1 MYSACEIG
9 MRVSHETRRSIFS
22 SVGSLVVGRKYC
34 DDVRNSLAACRR
46 DGRVTGVPRTCRWR
60 GPPGRLALVGV
71 LERDAALR
79 HVRLG
84 ALDDVAWLRK
94 RSIS

>member
-1 MYSACEIG
+1 MYSACEMG
-9 MRVSHETRRSIFS
+9 RRVSNITRWSTFS
-22 SVGSLVVGRKYC
+22 RRGSRVVGRKYC
-34 DDVRNSLAACRR
+34 DDVRNSLAACRQ
-46 DGRVTGVPRTCRWR
+46 DGRLTGVPQPTD
-60 GPPGRLALVGV
+60 GAALLGRLALVGV